1 MDWVLFAAS
10 NPLPGLTAPYHHT
23 IDGQVFTAIVITCLA
38 LYALYIAYRN
48 FIIGKPT
55 GEQLR

>member
-1 MDWVLFAAS
+1 MLWVLFAD
-10 NPLPGLTAPYHHT
+10 NVLPGLTKPYHHT
-23 IDGQVFTAIVITCLA
+23 IDGQVFTVIVITCLT